1 MKALPFFTLV
11 AMVTS
16 CSSSVAPNPAVSAMH
31 KQHEQILFIEKA
43 LTTQSLELDQA
54 SLAKLMEIISE
65 STATI
70 QVLDKLDASK
80 WQESAQL
87 GLVNQLAM
95 KESILSLAAQQIPKH
110 AVFY

>member
-1 MKALPFFTLV
+1 
-11 AMVTS
+11 
-16 CSSSVAPNPAVSAMH
+16 MH